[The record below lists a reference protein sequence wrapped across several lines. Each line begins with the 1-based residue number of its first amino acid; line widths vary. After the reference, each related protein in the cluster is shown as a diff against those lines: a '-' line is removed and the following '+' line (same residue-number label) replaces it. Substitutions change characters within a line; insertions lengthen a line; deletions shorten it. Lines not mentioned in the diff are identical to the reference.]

1 MHVSNIFG
9 MPVLKCVIVVVVVIY
24 RFVKRNVAFG
34 VLYDQ
39 SLIMCRI
46 WSEYLRAKYVR
57 VCVALRRETHRK
69 LNTKKLY
76 KLDKHAHVCCMYVYR
91 IRLCLRMLW
100 AHKIHEIVWHMQN
113 SPISRIVRAVCG
125 LVGVFDMG
133 GCCVGFF
140 VYDVRVS
147 STCCAYFLDFVRA
160 KIAKNLFFFSNIFTF
175 SYLTLICVVVV
186 GGSEA
191 CGCVWCREEEHMCG
205 AWNSCAKLFYPY
217 SGVLFVCVCGMK
229 PMMSRCYSNALIW
242 FAIKTF
248 SVNS

>member
-76 KLDKHAHVCCMYVYR
+76 KLDKHAQVCCMYVYR
-91 IRLCLRMLW
+91 IRLCLRMLCW

-133 GCCVGFF
+133 GCCVFF
-140 VYDVRVS
+140 FCIYDVRVS

-186 GGSEA
+186 VGGSEA
-191 CGCVWCREEEHMCG
+191 CGCDAGRK
-205 AWNSCAKLFYPY
+205 NICAELGIHVQNCFIHIL
-217 SGVLFVCVCGMK
+217 GFCLCVCVGWSQWC
-229 PMMSRCYSNALIW
+229 LV
-242 FAIKTF
+242 AIQMH
-248 SVNS
+248 SYMICN